1 MRDLHLPGRSV
12 VTGRHGA
19 AATSHFLSTLAAI
32 EILRRGGNAAD
43 AAIAA
48 CAVQCVVEPGST
60 GIGGDNFVLF
70 APARGGRAGE
80 GTLSGATKVYG
91 LNGSGRAPRGLTA
104 EHLLKQGLKEIA
116 LTSVHAVTV
125 PGAIDSWC
133 KLNRRFGSMPLADL
147 LQPAIDHAE
156 HGFAVTERVATDW
169 IRNQDKLRA
178 DGNSERMWL
187 KDGWRAP
194 MAGEVFRQPEQAN
207 VLREIAANGRDGFY
221 TGWVAEDIVAYLR
234 GLGGRHA
241 LEDFATQ
248 EAFWVEP
255 ISTSYRGIELLEI
268 PPSGG
273 GITTL
278 LMLNILSGFDLGRYD
293 PVGVVRFHIEA
304 EATRLAFEARD
315 AYVADP
321 AFADVPVQKLLS
333 AGFADE
339 LRGRI
344 DLKKAMPA
352 SGQSGGTTYRD
363 TVYISVVDEMG
374 NACSFINSLFW
385 PYGTGLASPKTGVL
399 LHNRGTGFR
408 LEPEHPNCVAPW
420 KRPLHTIIPAM
431 AMKDGR
437 PWLCFG
443 VMGGGYQPV
452 GQSHVLT
459 NIVDFGM
466 DVQEAIDCARGFHQM
481 GRFEAERGIRADV
494 LKGLAALG
502 HEIEMAEMPLGG
514 GQAIMIDTIN
524 GVLQAGSDPRKD
536 GCALAY

>member
-12 VTGRHGA
+12 VMGRRGA
-19 AATSHFLSTLAAI
+19 AATSHFLSTLTAI

-70 APARGGRAGE
+70 APGSTNPEGSARGGE
-80 GTLSGATKVYG
+80 VYG
-91 LNGSGRAPRGLTA
+91 LNGAGRAPRGLTA
-104 EHLLKQGLKEIA
+104 EHLLRQGLKEIA
-116 LTSVHAVTV
+116 LTSVHAVTI
-125 PGAIDSWC
+125 PGAVDSWS
-133 KLNRRFGSMPLADL
+133 KLNQRFGSIPLAEL
-147 LQPAIDHAE
+147 LQPAIRHAE
-156 HGFAVTERVATDW
+156 EGFVVTERVATDW
-169 IRNQDKLRA
+169 RRNEGKLKA
-178 DGNSERMWL
+178 DANSARMWL
-187 KDGWRAP
+187 KEGGRAP
-194 MAGEVFRQPEQAN
+194 KAGEVFHQPEHAK
-207 VLREIAANGRDGFY
+207 VLREIAAKGRDGFY

-234 GLGGRHA
+234 SLGGLHA

-255 ISTSYRGIELLEI
+255 ISTTYRGIELLEI
-268 PPSGG
+268 PPSGV

-278 LMLNILSGFDLGRYD
+278 LMLNILSGFDLSKYD
-293 PVGVVRFHIEA
+293 PVGVERFHIEA

-315 AYVADP
+315 KYVADP

-333 AGFADE
+333 AAFADE

-352 SGQSGGTTYRD
+352 LGPVGGTTTHRD
-363 TVYISVVDEMG
+363 TVYISVVDEEG

-385 PYGTGLASPKTGVL
+385 SYGTGLSSPKTGVL
-399 LHNRGTGFR
+399 LQNRGTGFSVD
-408 LEPEHPNCVAPW
+408 PEHPNCVAPL

-443 VMGGGYQPV
+443 VMGGGFQPV

-459 NIVDFGM
+459 NILDFGM
-466 DVQEAIDCARGFHQM
+466 NVQEAIDCARGFHQM
-481 GRFEAERGIRADV
+481 GRFEAERSVREHV
-494 LKGLAALG
+494 LNGLAALG
-502 HEIEMAEMPLGG
+502 HEIEMAEMPHGG
-514 GQAIMIDTIN
+514 GQAIMIDPAN